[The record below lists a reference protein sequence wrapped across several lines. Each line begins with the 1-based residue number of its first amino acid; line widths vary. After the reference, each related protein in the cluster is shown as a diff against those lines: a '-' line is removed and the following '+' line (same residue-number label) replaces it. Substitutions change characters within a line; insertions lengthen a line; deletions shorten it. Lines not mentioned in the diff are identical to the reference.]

1 MTIKT
6 KITRDSRLNPTAV
19 TDEFKEIVTATCDL
33 LGVREPDLIRNAVEK
48 YVREMYAHGDVITF
62 DTDNL
67 HKGNVGSQYITGT
80 IYTSFDRPNQFTLE
94 VISDEEKVIGM
105 SVTFLK
111 SNEELERLQQRIIK
125 RFSTING
132 LGW

>member
-62 DTDNL
+62 DADNF

-80 IYTSFDRPNQFTLE
+80 VYTSFDRPNQFTLE

-111 SNEELERLQQRIIK
+111 SNEELERLHQRIIK

>member
-6 KITRDSRLNPTAV
+6 KITRDSRLDPTAV

-62 DTDNL
+62 DADNF
-67 HKGNVGSQYITGT
+67 HKGNVGAQYITGT

-94 VISDEEKVIGM
+94 VISNEEKVIGM

-111 SNEELERLQQRIIK
+111 SNEELERLHQRIIK

-132 LGW
+132 LSW

>member
-19 TDEFKEIVTATCDL
+19 TNEFKEIVTATCDL

-62 DTDNL
+62 DTDNF
-67 HKGNVGSQYITGT
+67 HVGSKYITGT

-111 SNEELERLQQRIIK
+111 SNEELERLQQRITK

>member
-19 TDEFKEIVTATCDL
+19 TNEFKEIATATCDL

-62 DTDNL
+62 DTDNF
-67 HKGNVGSQYITGT
+67 HKGNVGSQYVTGT
-80 IYTSFDRPNQFTLE
+80 VYTSFDRPNHFTLE

-111 SNEELERLQQRIIK
+111 SNEELERLHQRIIK